1 MHQTGH
7 KHQDKFNKIRCY
19 RTFPALQRGNL
30 HSLQSLVKLPCRH
43 WQARYGMAVVVVPGS
58 SGGVGSVYLLGGD
71 SYDGVKTQEN
81 VVPGLLDL
89 TWYNGYKNDVWK
101 T

>member
-1 MHQTGH
+1 
-7 KHQDKFNKIRCY
+7 
-19 RTFPALQRGNL
+19 
-30 HSLQSLVKLPCRH
+30 
-43 WQARYGMAVVVVPGS
+43 MAVVVVPSS

-71 SYDGVKTQEN
+71 SYDGGKTQEN